1 MSNSIL
7 REASA
12 SLFLCRK
19 MLQNCNQHVII
30 YVDMLLFR
38 RSIRLAASAY
48 PSSGLIAA
56 FAAQDLKEVI
66 SVSAD
71 PWGPILLQ
79 LVLILINGW
88 FAATEVAILS
98 LSEAKLRA
106 EIEDGDKAAAKL
118 LKLCEAPNKFLSTI
132 QVCITL
138 AGFLGSAF
146 AAEAFSDPLTQA
158 ILNTGVK
165 IDPKLLDTLCVILI
179 TLVLSFFTLVLGELT
194 PKRIAMHYPDKMA
207 RMGLKV
213 INFCSVL
220 FAPLVWLLSASTN
233 GLLRLLGIDPDADQ
247 EEVTEEDI
255 RALVDMG
262 EESGAIEEAEKEM
275 IENIF
280 EFNNLTAENVMTHRT
295 DVTAIHVNE
304 DWDVILQTIRET
316 GLSRFPVYDED
327 MDDIIGTLNTRVF
340 LLNMQTE
347 HPRTTRE
354 MIREAY
360 FVPSTVQADLL
371 FRNMQTKKIHMAI
384 VVDEYGGV
392 SGIVT
397 MEDLLEE
404 IVGNIYDEF
413 DPQAEVEIVKLDE
426 DTWRISGQAPL
437 DEVAEALHVELPLEE
452 DYDTFGGLIFSQFTL
467 IPEDGSQPEMD
478 CHGLH
483 IQVEKIEDHR
493 VDTALVTRLPE
504 ETEEDQ
510 EAADRKSEDGEN

>member
-1 MSNSIL
+1 M
-7 REASA
+7 
-12 SLFLCRK
+12 
-19 MLQNCNQHVII
+19 
-30 YVDMLLFR
+30 
-38 RSIRLAASAY
+38 
-48 PSSGLIAA
+48 
-56 FAAQDLKEVI
+56 
-66 SVSAD
+66 SAD
-71 PWGPILLQ
+71 PWGPLLLQ
-79 LVLILINGW
+79 LALILINGW

-98 LSEAKLRA
+98 LNELKLRTEA
-106 EIEDGDKAAAKL
+106 EEGDKVAAKL
-118 LKLCEAPNKFLSTI
+118 LKLSESPNQFLSTI

-138 AGFLGSAF
+138 AGFLGASF
-146 AAEAFSDPLTQA
+146 AAESFSDPLTQL
-158 ILNTGVK
+158 ILNAGAK
-165 IDPKLLDTLCVILI
+165 IDPKLLDTLCVVGI

-213 INFCSVL
+213 ITFCAGL
-220 FAPLVWLLSASTN
+220 FKPVVWLLSVTTN
-233 GLLRLLGIDPDADQ
+233 GLLRLLGIDPNAEE

-295 DVTAIHVNE
+295 DVTAIWVDE
-304 DWDVILQTIRET
+304 EWDVILQTIRET
-316 GLSRFPVYDED
+316 GLSRFPVYNED

-347 HPRTTRE
+347 HPRTLRE

-360 FVPSTVQADLL
+360 FVPSTVQADML
-371 FRNMQTKKIHMAI
+371 FRNMQMKKIHMAI
-384 VVDEYGGV
+384 VVDEYGGM

-413 DPQAEVEIVKLDE
+413 DPQAEAEFVRVAD
-426 DTWRISGQAPL
+426 DTWRISGQAALEDVADAL
-437 DEVAEALHVELPLEE
+437 DVELPLDE
-452 DYDTFGGLIFSQFTL
+452 DYDTLGGLIFSQFTL
-467 IPEDGSQPEMD
+467 IPEDGSHPEVD

-483 IQVEKIEDHR
+483 IVVEKIEDHR
-493 VDTALVTRLPE
+493 VETALVTKLPE
-504 ETEEDQ
+504 EKESDEET
-510 EAADRKSEDGEN
+510 DRKSVSDEEE

>member
-1 MSNSIL
+1 M
-7 REASA
+7 
-12 SLFLCRK
+12 
-19 MLQNCNQHVII
+19 
-30 YVDMLLFR
+30 
-38 RSIRLAASAY
+38 
-48 PSSGLIAA
+48 
-56 FAAQDLKEVI
+56 
-66 SVSAD
+66 SAD

-98 LSEAKLRA
+98 LNEIKLRA
-106 EIEDGDKAAAKL
+106 DAEEGDKTAAKL

-146 AAEAFSDPLTQA
+146 AAEAFSDPLAQA
-158 ILNTGVK
+158 ILNAGAK
-165 IDPKLLDTLCVILI
+165 IDPELLDTLCVVLI
-179 TLVLSFFTLVLGELT
+179 TLILSYFTLVLGELT

-213 INFCSVL
+213 ISFCSVL
-220 FAPLVWLLSASTN
+220 FKPLVWLLSASTN
-233 GLLRLLGIDPDADQ
+233 SLLRLLGIDPNADE

-295 DVTAIHVNE
+295 DVTAIWVDE
-304 DWDVILQTIRET
+304 EWDVILQTIRET
-316 GLSRFPVYDED
+316 GLSRFPVYNED

-347 HPRTTRE
+347 KPRTLRE
-354 MIREAY
+354 MLREAY
-360 FVPSTVQADLL
+360 FVPSTVQADTL
-371 FRNMQTKKIHMAI
+371 FRNMQIKKIHMAI

-413 DPQAEVEIVKLDE
+413 DPQAEAEITRVNE
-426 DTWRISGQAPL
+426 DTWRISGQAAL
-437 DEVAEALHVELPLEE
+437 EDVAEALDIELPLEE
-452 DYDTFGGLIFSQFTL
+452 DYDTLGGLIFSQFTI
-467 IPEDGSQPEMD
+467 IPEDGAQPELD

-483 IQVEKIEDHR
+483 IVVEKMEDHR
-493 VDTALVTRLPE
+493 VEKALVTKLPE
-504 ETEEDQ
+504 EPDADEE
-510 EAADRKSEDGEN
+510 ETDRKSVSDEEA